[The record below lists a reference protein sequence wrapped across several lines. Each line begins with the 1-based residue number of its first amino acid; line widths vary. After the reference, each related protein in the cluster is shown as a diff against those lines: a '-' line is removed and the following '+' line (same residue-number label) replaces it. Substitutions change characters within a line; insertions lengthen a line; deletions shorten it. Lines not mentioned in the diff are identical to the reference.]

1 MKKTTNKPSE
11 IATVSAWGGVK
22 IFNLG
27 PAGIVFRAQTEK
39 ENKYTISCRL
49 ILDDIKKE
57 LFSYSFDLTEEEFEC
72 ADEKFSV
79 EDILLS
85 EDLDGLVAQRLA
97 HDVFYYFLEQSGLPI
112 KEFKEFNDEEF
123 LALCKRDIHNLIQ
136 KRMKGEALY

>member
-57 LFSYSFDLTEEEFEC
+57 LSQARTSKKTLNAYKPASGYSGSHFIDS
-72 ADEKFSV
+72 K
-79 EDILLS
+79 
-85 EDLDGLVAQRLA
+85 
-97 HDVFYYFLEQSGLPI
+97 
-112 KEFKEFNDEEF
+112 K
-123 LALCKRDIHNLIQ
+123 
-136 KRMKGEALY
+136 